1 MGPMHTRLMRA
12 TLLATVIAG
21 LTGVASARADFI
33 AAYDTVSAAGGR
45 DVAVVNLTTGAQVR
59 LPAGINTPAPEL
71 HPSLSPDG
79 RFLAF
84 ERVVPVQA
92 GPDGPLVEQKQPFI
106 FNLATGAN
114 VTPTDLSIPLTD
126 PGDPTPTFSADGTQ
140 LATGR
145 YSDGPFPDGNVRI
158 TELSNPPASAGQVAV
173 TSGNPPLVLPPC
185 DVGPICGEGF
195 EEPKTYSPS
204 VGAGPNP
211 LVAWNEDYFAT
222 LRSDQFS
229 SGATTFSNTVNQT
242 GIVIRQF
249 GPGFVPQ
256 GNAVTLLAGPGVLGP
271 DSLLHPSVGLNNLVA
286 YQAGGQIGMY
296 DFATGQNF
304 STIGGVDTLLQ
315 QRLPAFTPDGRYL
328 AFMRQG
334 TDGHE
339 RLVLFDFGGT
349 EQPVNAGGL
358 DLGALPDPGQF
369 GNLSV
374 VEVTP
379 PPTVFCAL
387 ECIVLRV
394 SPTALNPARLT
405 AGTLI
410 GLLVQRIV
418 GTHKLFGH
426 TVPTLVDVGRIPL
439 GFHRHAFTVQ
449 TPLVVDGR
457 ELKDGKYLI
466 TARTLTAQGVIKDL
480 SVSLA
485 VRVHHGHL
493 HKLTAY

>member
-1 MGPMHTRLMRA
+1 MGSMCTRLVRVGV
-12 TLLATVIAG
+12 LATIIAG
-21 LTGVASARADFI
+21 LAGVASASADFI
-33 AAYDTVSAAGGR
+33 AAYDTVSAAGGQ

-59 LPAGINTPAPEL
+59 VPAGINTPAPEL

-114 VTPTDLSIPLTD
+114 VTPTDLSVPLND
-126 PGDPTPTFSADGTQ
+126 PGNATPAFSADGTQ

-158 TELSNPPASAGQVAV
+158 TEVPNPPASAGQVAV
-173 TSGNPPLVLPPC
+173 SSGNPLLTLPPC
-185 DVGPICGEGF
+185 GFSPICGI

-211 LVAWNEDYFAT
+211 LVAWNEDYFPN
-222 LRSDQFS
+222 SS
-229 SGATTFSNTVNQT
+229 SGSNEFSNTVNQT
-242 GIVIRQF
+242 GIVIRRF

-256 GNAVTLLAGPGVLGP
+256 GNAVTLLANPGG
-271 DSLLHPSVGLNNLVA
+271 LLHPSVGPNNLVA

-296 DFATGQNF
+296 DFGTAQNF
-304 STIGGVDTLLQ
+304 PTISGVDTPLQ

-339 RLVLFDFGGT
+339 RLVLFDFGQT
-349 EQPVNAGGL
+349 QQPVNAGGL

-379 PPTVFCAL
+379 PPAVFCASG
-387 ECIVLRV
+387 CIALRV
-394 SPTALNPARLT
+394 SPTASLT
-405 AGTLI
+405 TTRIIAGTLI
-410 GLLVQRIV
+410 GLLVQRIA
-418 GTHKLFGH
+418 GTHKLFGR
-426 TVPTLVDVGRIPL
+426 TVPTLVEVGRIPL
-439 GFHRHAFTVQ
+439 GFHRHAFTVP
-449 TPLVVDGR
+449 TPLVVGGHK
-457 ELKDGKYLI
+457 LKDGKYLI
-466 TARTLTAQGVIKDL
+466 TARTLTAKGVIKDL

-493 HKLTAY
+493 QKLKAS